1 LINKSFVG
9 GKGAFKYKERKKN
22 LEVLHDYMMQ
32 HPTYAYP
39 SSTCASSIPNPL

>member
-1 LINKSFVG
+1 MCPSIDTQIFCG

-22 LEVLHDYMMQ
+22 LEVLYDYMMH

-39 SSTCASSIPNPL
+39 SSIPNPL